1 MNEMNSICNECKYY
15 DVSIVSSPCNNCKF
29 GMAGS
34 RMDFFK
40 PLEEGEHGKD
50 VCPDNVNHPNHY
62 TGKYECVDVMIETQG
77 IEATKNFCIC
87 NAFKYL
93 WRHDKKNGVED
104 VKKAAWY
111 LNKFIELETGDKNE

>member
-1 MNEMNSICNECKYY
+1 MICDECKYN
-15 DVSIVSSPCNNCKF
+15 DVDIENPPCNNCKW
-29 GMAGS
+29 GGVAGS
-34 RMDFFK
+34 RIDFFK
-40 PLEEGEHGKD
+40 FMGEVERGKD

-62 TGKYECVDVMIETQG
+62 TGKYECIDVMVETQG
-77 IEATKNFCIC
+77 IEAAKNFCTC

-111 LNKFIELETGDKNE
+111 LNKFIELEEGVKDE